1 VISRRPGNESPT
13 ALLVIL
19 LLSAGAFATTGCAQE
34 SPASRDAAA
43 APSSKATPTDESRIP
58 SNESPMSTG
67 DTRTSSEDAAVAASS
82 EELETGRQY
91 KAGSRVR
98 AGENGVSWI
107 DPAEW
112 LGVMPPGTPAF
123 LMGSET
129 EAGLGIAYLLSGVT
143 VQDVAVKLNETQAL
157 DETLVLEPH
166 GEPAISGNRVSMAYT
181 GESFD
186 GQVLALVGPA
196 GQGIVYFF
204 AGPRTMAAHYADL
217 LETLAGST
225 RFTSP
230 ETPPPAPVATGGQGQ
245 SNAGGPWNDLLAG
258 MMLKQLSSYS
268 SGTSGG
274 YNSSRVWHLCSDG
287 TYAYSGSSSVS
298 IDAGDY
304 SGGSSGQDQSQGKWS
319 VETSGDNA
327 VLVLASDNGET
338 YRLSLQYDGEKT
350 FLDGERVFRVP
361 SDGCR

>member
-1 VISRRPGNESPT
+1 MISRRPGNQSPT
-13 ALLVIL
+13 ALLIIL
-19 LLSAGAFATTGCAQE
+19 LVSAGSFATIGCAQE

-43 APSSKATPTDESRIP
+43 SSARATPADESRTP
-58 SNESPMSTG
+58 SNESPESSG
-67 DTRTSSEDAAVAASS
+67 ETRTSSDDAAIAASS

-98 AGENGVSWI
+98 AADSGVSWVV
-107 DPAEW
+107 PAEW
-112 LGVMPPGTPAF
+112 LGVMPPDTPAF

-186 GQVLALVGPA
+186 GQVLAVVGPA

-225 RFTSP
+225 KFTSP
-230 ETPPPAPVATGGQGQ
+230 GAPQPAPVATGGQGQ
-245 SNAGGPWNDLLAG
+245 SNAAGPWNDLLAG

-287 TYAYSGSSSVS
+287 SYAYSGSSSVS

-319 VETSGDNA
+319 VETSGDAA